1 MKLDRELAKKAGKGA
16 GLAVL
21 GAGVGALGYQATDD
35 SPTKDKVQNLNDKVE
50 DLEERPT
57 QEELDDRV
65 ADLKEDTVAREEYVE
80 LKSQVEQRFTQE
92 EVDELVA
99 EAKDRE
105 GLVDYLPVLVNEE
118 VELRSGDVQPAH
130 DVDAVDHNL
139 EDHVQVAD
147 SADYDGDDLDAEEY
161 DEVRAVY
168 RHDDGH
174 RYEVLVREF
183 EDGDDADEYAEETRQ
198 AVDFADYGDDIKKDA
213 ALIRDGNT
221 VVYLYGHAEVDEYDT
236 YRFDAVRGQY

>member
-1 MKLDRELAKKAGKGA
+1 MKLDRELAKKLGKGA
-16 GLAVL
+16 GLTVL
-21 GAGVGALGYQATDD
+21 GAGVGALGYHANDD
-35 SPTKDKVQNLNDKVE
+35 SPTKDKVQNLNEKIE

-118 VELRSGDVQPAH
+118 VELKSGDVEPAH
-130 DVDAVDHNL
+130 DVDAEDHNL
-139 EDHVQVAD
+139 DENVQVAD
-147 SADYDGDDLDAEEY
+147 SADYDGDDLDGEDY

-174 RYEVLVREF
+174 RYEILVREF

-198 AVDFADYGDDIKKDA
+198 AVDFADYEDDIKRDA
-213 ALIRDGNT
+213 ALVRDGKT
-221 VVYLYGHAEVDEYDT
+221 VVYLYGKADVNEYDT